1 MLNTQ
6 CTYRTADLPIWM
18 TLYYYENKPYQPQ
31 NSLQLHSHEAYEL
44 YVHLSGDISFIIGSR
59 LYSVRPGDLLL
70 FRPGEMHQCILNEE
84 SERTYFNIFFSGND
98 KLLLSSLGRA
108 GEGNNVMSLPYEKMK
123 RFLSLSHELC
133 NGVTAPLTYI
143 RQIFELLELLEYAC
157 SLPDKN
163 DLILPEDVNAVI
175 RMIEENL
182 ARPMTVKDMA
192 AWAFVSVNTLERHFR
207 QTMNLS
213 PSEYLK
219 QRRLI
224 HARNLLASGCSV
236 QSACDQSGF
245 SDCSHFIT
253 LFRSVFG
260 VTPLKY
266 KTGLNQTRE

>member
-1 MLNTQ
+1 MLQ
-6 CTYRTADLPIWM
+6 KQRTYRSAEMPVWM
-18 TLYYYENKPYQPQ
+18 ALYYYENKPYQSQ
-31 NSLQLHSHEAYEL
+31 NSLQLHSHEEYEL
-44 YVHLSGDISFIIGSR
+44 YVHLAGDISFIIGSR

-70 FRPGEMHQCILNEE
+70 FRPGEMHQCLLNER

-98 KLLLSSLGRA
+98 KLLLPSLGP
-108 GEGNNVMSLPYEKMK
+108 EGSNVMSLPYEKMK

-133 NGVTAPLTYI
+133 DGVTAPLTYI
-143 RQIFELLELLEYAC
+143 RQIFELLEMLEYAC

-175 RMIEENL
+175 QLIESNL
-182 ARPMTVKDMA
+182 ARPLTVKDMA
-192 AWAFVSVNTLERHFR
+192 AQAFVSVNTLERHFR

-224 HARNLLASGCSV
+224 HARNLLTNGCSV

-253 LFRSVFG
+253 LFRSAFG

-266 KTGLNQTRE
+266 KTGLHQARE